1 MVGPAVELLLTG
13 AILGF
18 ICSPITNSL
27 SRHRVPR
34 ALAAFLAL
42 LIVLAIIAGVVV
54 LLGGEF
60 LRQLV
65 VLLQHVPSYFDQIN
79 DFANNFWAQ
88 YGNSQSKDVEAMMSQ
103 AMDALSSMGTKFA
116 SQEADKISNVLVS
129 ALSSLI
135 NNFVTFFL
143 GLVLAYWFAKD
154 YPRIVRELAVISG
167 PAHEDS
173 TIMVLAILSRS
184 MGGYM
189 RGIAITSTVGGLLS
203 FLGFMAIGHPYAAL
217 MGITV
222 GIFHFVPVIGP
233 WVAAFFSAGLA
244 LFVSPWLALESLGV
258 SLVAQNITD
267 NIVSPLVM
275 QSAVKVHPILSLV
288 GLIVGNSLG
297 GIIGMALAIP
307 MTAAL
312 RSLFVYYFES
322 HTGRQIVSE
331 DGALF
336 RSVPFY
342 DKEGNPIP
350 SADALAD
357 DRFFDSTLLVS
368 PHDLQVEAMNPKR
381 AERSFIQRFWDFL
394 HRHISST

>member
-1 MVGPAVELLLTG
+1 
-13 AILGF
+13 
-18 ICSPITNSL
+18 
-27 SRHRVPR
+27 
-34 ALAAFLAL
+34 
-42 LIVLAIIAGVVV
+42 
-54 LLGGEF
+54 
-60 LRQLV
+60 
-65 VLLQHVPSYFDQIN
+65 
-79 DFANNFWAQ
+79 
-88 YGNSQSKDVEAMMSQ
+88 
-103 AMDALSSMGTKFA
+103 
-116 SQEADKISNVLVS
+116 
-129 ALSSLI
+129 
-135 NNFVTFFL
+135 
-143 GLVLAYWFAKD
+143 
-154 YPRIVRELAVISG
+154 
-167 PAHEDS
+167 
-173 TIMVLAILSRS
+173 MVLAILSRS